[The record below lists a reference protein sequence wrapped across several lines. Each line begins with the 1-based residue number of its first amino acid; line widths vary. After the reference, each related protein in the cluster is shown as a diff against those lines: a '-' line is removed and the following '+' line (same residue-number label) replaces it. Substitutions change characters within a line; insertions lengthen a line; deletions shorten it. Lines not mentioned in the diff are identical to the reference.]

1 MLLTSIIDRSVSLSL
16 HFYPIGKRWLSKQ
29 RNYNAIYITL
39 EILVL
44 IFNYNLYFTAGTEV
58 TQLVEALRYKS
69 EGRGFDSRWCHWN
82 FSLT

>member
-1 MLLTSIIDRSVSLSL
+1 MLLTSIVDRSVSLSL

-44 IFNYNLYFTAGTEV
+44 IFNYNLYFTAGTAV
-58 TQLVEALRYKS
+58 AQLVEALRYKS